1 MECEVRRK
9 LNNLPFD
16 GHYKSE
22 TPDFGAVMNAYN
34 KFNYMI
40 YRGKVE
46 KIQGIELSGHFV
58 DELERGENLFKTE
71 SEASLE
77 LIKRKI

>member
-1 MECEVRRK
+1 MERKVRRK

-22 TPDFGAVMNAYN
+22 TADFGVVMNAYN

-40 YRGKVE
+40 CKGKV
-46 KIQGIELSGHFV
+46 KKLQDIELSGHFV